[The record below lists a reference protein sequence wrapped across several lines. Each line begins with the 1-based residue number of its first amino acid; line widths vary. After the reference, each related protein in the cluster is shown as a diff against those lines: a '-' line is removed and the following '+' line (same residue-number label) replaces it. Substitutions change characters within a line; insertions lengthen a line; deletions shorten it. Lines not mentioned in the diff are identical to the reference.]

1 MQQVPSRPP
10 RSDSR
15 RGGTLG
21 GWQLSGQVVSRR
33 ARWWQIVLQRS
44 NPVATSGRVALM
56 ERTANYALQPMARGG
71 GYYWCRVVVRRKL
84 DTGLLRP
91 LATAERAR

>member
-1 MQQVPSRPP
+1 MGS
-10 RSDSR
+10 
-15 RGGTLG
+15 LG

-71 GYYWCRVVVRRKL
+71 DCYWRGVVVRRKL
-84 DTGLLRP
+84 AAGMLMP
-91 LATAERAR
+91 LATVERAR